1 MVREVIPSAASMLA
15 AFGSPLKITLTN
27 ALPEH
32 VREVSSNVRATACE
46 GATSFEALR
55 LKRPLRKKDAMICYT
70 LPDFTANL
78 GLNLF
83 FVRLMDENPS
93 WFQDEVR
100 IESLYGCFPGCIM
113 NGGRAFVRERFTR
126 DQVER
131 TFQVIDEYG
140 LRARLTLTNMLVE
153 QEHLEDSYFKIIM
166 DCAQDHAVDAIVYSD
181 VVDAYIRAK
190 HPAMGRILSTTR
202 EILEVDALNEALRAY
217 DMVVLNYTKH
227 RDDDLLRRVEEPGRL
242 EVMVNEFCH
251 KGCSHRQEHYL
262 RNSQDQLEGSIRPFA
277 CVQPPT
283 TAFFNHEPNH
293 PVMLTCEDVRVMHD
307 RYGISHFK
315 IVGRGTSFF
324 TVLEAYVYYL
334 VKPAFRDAVRR
345 EVAAAVAG
353 VRPQTAQ

>member
-1 MVREVIPSAASMLA
+1 
-15 AFGSPLKITLTN
+15 
-27 ALPEH
+27 
-32 VREVSSNVRATACE
+32 
-46 GATSFEALR
+46 
-55 LKRPLRKKDAMICYT
+55 MICYT

-93 WFQDEVR
+93 WFQDEVC

-181 VVDAYIRAK
+181 VVDAYVRAK

-227 RDDDLLRRVEEPGRL
+227 RDDDFLRRVEEPGRL

-277 CVQPPT
+277 CVQPST
-283 TAFFNHEPNH
+283 TAFFNHESNH

-353 VRPQTAQ
+353 DRPQTAQ